1 MICVSAFYPAA
12 GESRFDRQYYMDQH
26 IPLIADLLKPFG
38 LQKIEVDEG
47 LSGGAPGSPA
57 NYKVICRL
65 YFDTLENFQASLG
78 AVGNQIFAD
87 IPNYTDIPLELQVSK
102 TLSF

>member
-1 MICVSAFYPAA
+1 MNCVSAFYPAA
-12 GESRFDRQYYMDQH
+12 GESRFDRQYYMDRH
-26 IPLIADLLKPFG
+26 MPLIADLLKPFG

-87 IPNYTDIPLELQVSK
+87 IPNYTDIPVELQVSK